1 MVQMTLKNIYKQ
13 YENSEKMAV
22 ENLNLEIKDKEFL
35 VFVGPSG
42 CGKSTTLRM
51 IAGLEAITRGELYI
65 GEDYVNDVAPK
76 NRDLAMVFQNYALY
90 PHMNVYNNIA
100 FGMKLRKVKKKE
112 IKKRVNEAAEI
123 LGLSELL
130 ERKPGEL
137 SGGQRQRVALGRAI
151 VRSPK
156 AFLLDEPLSNL
167 DAKLRVAMRAEIVR
181 LHRELEANF
190 IYVTHD
196 QTEAMTMGDRIVVLN
211 NGKLEQVDTP
221 VHLYKFPKT
230 KFVAEFIGSP
240 QMNVFESELTLENG
254 AAYVVLNGQRVQL
267 GQEIYDRLKEG
278 VGNQKVFAGIRP
290 EAMRVADEESEQTI
304 RVIVE
309 NVERMGSDTYIFFRA
324 KEREKMMNARISA
337 DLPIEFGDELFLQ
350 PTPKK
355 WHLFDYETE
364 QTLLSSPLDESDKEE
379 AEEREAVVA
388 SR

>member
-1 MVQMTLKNIYKQ
+1 MILKNMYKQ

-22 ENLNLEIKDKEFL
+22 ENLNLEVKDKEFL

-51 IAGLEAITRGELYI
+51 IAGLEAITQGELYI
-65 GEDYVNDVAPK
+65 GDNYVNDVAPK

-181 LHRELEANF
+181 LHRELETNF

-196 QTEAMTMGDRIVVLN
+196 QTEAMTMGDRIVVMN
-211 NGKLEQVDTP
+211 DGKLEQVDTP

-240 QMNVFESELTLENG
+240 QMNVFESELTIENG

-267 GQEIYDRLKEG
+267 GQEIYERIQEG
-278 VGNQKVFAGIRP
+278 IGNQKVFAGIRP
-290 EAMRVADEESEQTI
+290 EAMRVVEEENEQTI

-324 KEREKMMNARISA
+324 KEREKLMNARISA

-350 PTPKK
+350 PNPKK
-355 WHLFDYETE
+355 WHLFDFESE
-364 QTLLSSPLDESDKEE
+364 LTLLHSPLDESDKEE
-379 AEEREAVVA
+379 AKEREGVLA
-388 SR
+388 ST